1 MTRSFTVRP
10 VRADDA
16 SAVAAIYNVYVL
28 DTVATF
34 EVVPIDAQEMG
45 RRIAKVLAL
54 GLPWVVAEDDALAA
68 DGGADSAVLGFAYAA
83 PFRDRAAYDH
93 TLETTVYVHSGAR
106 GRGLGTALYAA
117 LFAALFAALEDLT
130 PEQSPHAP
138 IHALLAVLALPNKAS
153 VALHERF
160 GMSKVAHLPA
170 VGHKFGRW
178 VDVGYWQFT
187 YDA

>member
-1 MTRSFTVRP
+1 MTQSFTVRP

-16 SAVAAIYNVYVL
+16 VAIAALYNNYVL
-28 DTVATF
+28 GSVATF
-34 EVVPIDAQEMG
+34 EVVPVDAPDMG

-54 GLPWVVAEDDALAA
+54 GLPWLVAEDDTLAA
-68 DGGADSAVLGFAYAA
+68 DAASTVIGYAYAG

-93 TLETTVYVHSGAR
+93 TLETTVYIDSGAT
-106 GRGLGTALYAA
+106 GRGVGTALYSA
-117 LFAALFAALEDLT
+117 LFSALEDLT

-138 IHALLAVLALPNKAS
+138 VHALLALLALPNEAS

-160 GMSKVAHLPA
+160 GMTKVAHLPA
-170 VGHKFGRW
+170 VGRKFDRW

>member
-16 SAVAAIYNVYVL
+16 GAVAAIYNTYVL

-34 EVVPIDAQEMG
+34 EVVPVDAEEMG
-45 RRIAKVLAL
+45 RRIAKIVAL
-54 GLPWVVAEDDALAA
+54 GLPWMVAEDDAVAA
-68 DGGADSAVLGFAYAA
+68 DGGADSAVLGYAYAG

-106 GRGLGTALYAA
+106 GRGIGTGLY
-117 LFAALFAALEDLT
+117 AALFAALEDLT
-130 PEQSPHAP
+130 PEQSRYAP
-138 IHALLAVLALPNKAS
+138 VHVLLGVLALPNKAS

-170 VGHKFGRW
+170 VGHKFDRW
-178 VDVGYWQFT
+178 VDVGYWQLT

>member
-16 SAVAAIYNVYVL
+16 GAIAAIYNPYVL
-28 DTVATF
+28 GSVATF
-34 EVVPIDAQEMG
+34 EVVPVDAEEMG
-45 RRIAKVLAL
+45 RRIARLVAL
-54 GLPWVVAEDDALAA
+54 GLPWLVAEDDALAA
-68 DGGADSAVLGFAYAA
+68 GRGAASAVLGYAYAG

-106 GRGLGTALYAA
+106 GRGMGTALY
-117 LFAALFAALEDLT
+117 AALFAALEDLT
-130 PEQSPHAP
+130 PEQSRFAP
-138 IHALLAVLALPNKAS
+138 IHVLLGVLALPNKAS

-160 GMSKVAHLPA
+160 GMTKVAHLPA
-170 VGHKFGRW
+170 VGRKFDRW
-178 VDVGYWQFT
+178 VDVGYWQLT

>member
-16 SAVAAIYNVYVL
+16 SAVAAIYNTYVL

-34 EVVPIDAQEMG
+34 EVVPVDAEEMG
-45 RRIAKVLAL
+45 RRIAKVVGR
-54 GLPWVVAEDDALAA
+54 GLPWVVAEDDARVA

-93 TLETTVYVHSGAR
+93 TLETTVYVHASER
-106 GRGLGTALYAA
+106 GRAVGTALYAA
-117 LFAALFAALEDLT
+117 LFVALEELT

-138 IHALLAVLALPNKAS
+138 IHALLGVLALPNEAS

-160 GMSKVAHLPA
+160 GMSQVAHLPA
-170 VGHKFGRW
+170 VGHKFGRRI
-178 VDVGYWQFT
+178 DVGYWQVT

>member
-16 SAVAAIYNVYVL
+16 GAIAAIYNAYVL

-34 EVVPIDAQEMG
+34 EVVPVDAEEMG
-45 RRIAKVLAL
+45 QRIAKLVDL
-54 GLPWVVAEDDALAA
+54 GLPWLVAEDDALAA
-68 DGGADSAVLGFAYAA
+68 DGGAASAVLGYAYVG

-93 TLETTVYVHSGAR
+93 TLETTVYVHPGAR
-106 GRGLGTALYAA
+106 GRGMGTALYAT
-117 LFAALFAALEDLT
+117 LFATLEDLT
-130 PEQSPHAP
+130 PEQSRYAP
-138 IHALLAVLALPNKAS
+138 VHVLLGVLALPNKAS

-160 GMSKVAHLPA
+160 DMKKVAHLPA
-170 VGHKFGRW
+170 VGRKFDRW
-178 VDVGYWQFT
+178 VDVGYWQLT

>member
-16 SAVAAIYNVYVL
+16 SAIAAIYNTYVL

-34 EVVPIDAQEMG
+34 EVAPIDADEMG
-45 RRIAKVLAL
+45 RRISKVLAL
-54 GLPWVVAEDDALAA
+54 GLPWLVAEDDALAA
-68 DGGADSAVLGFAYAA
+68 DAGAGFAVLGFAYAA

-93 TLETTVYVHSGAR
+93 TLETTVYVHFGAR
-106 GRGLGTALYAA
+106 GRGLGTALY
-117 LFAALFAALEDLT
+117 AALFAALEDLT

-138 IHALLAVLALPNKAS
+138 IHALLGVLALPNKAS

-170 VGHKFGRW
+170 VGHKFGRRI
-178 VDVGYWQFT
+178 DVGYWQLT